1 MAKGLIVAVIS
12 FVTPCLSAAVHA
24 EQIACFPRSQI
35 LPGLNR
41 NAGEA
46 VVARGLLQSGEMIEL
61 LTTRDGTTWTLLIS
75 PPSKEGFSCLMTSGF
90 SWSSV
95 TGNWGEPL

>member
-1 MAKGLIVAVIS
+1 MKWLAIFLLMAVPAY
-12 FVTPCLSAAVHA
+12 A
-24 EQIACFPRSQI
+24 EEIPCFPRSQI

-41 NAGEA
+41 DAGEA

-90 SWSSV
+90 SWSPV